1 MESTINE
8 RIALIISE
16 FKYKSKRS
24 FAERIGLAQTSL
36 NDVLRGAEP
45 KFSTLNKILKAEPLI
60 SSEWLLTGDGPMLKD
75 SSSNSN
81 VDVVRLENEIKILRD
96 ELKDCYKEIGRL
108 EGENRILRDHTVVEV
123 KRNGKSA

>member
-60 SSEWLLTGDGPMLKD
+60 SPEWLLTGDGPMLKD
-75 SSSNSN
+75 NATSN
-81 VDVVRLENEIKILRD
+81 VDAVRLENEIKLLRD

-108 EGENRILRDHTVVEV
+108 EGENRMLREHTVVEV
-123 KRNGKSA
+123 KRNGKTA

>member
-75 SSSNSN
+75 NATSN
-81 VDVVRLENEIKILRD
+81 VDAVRLENEIKLLRD

-108 EGENRILRDHTVVEV
+108 EGENRMLREHTVVEV
-123 KRNGKSA
+123 KRNGKTA